1 MEKAGGRTSPKIGLC
16 AYVPLVYLLAT
27 RWRSFTS
34 ERSNQTWGQALTMA
48 LWMTP
53 MRPPCTCPT
62 CSQRGKGSETIL
74 TQSPRSPTSFPLRFT
89 GNQRFL
95 TVQKPL
101 LVRLSE
107 FKFSF

>member
-1 MEKAGGRTSPKIGLC
+1 
-16 AYVPLVYLLAT
+16 
-27 RWRSFTS
+27 
-34 ERSNQTWGQALTMA
+34 MA

-74 TQSPRSPTSFPLRFT
+74 TKVPGPQPPSLYALLVTR
-89 GNQRFL
+89 GFL